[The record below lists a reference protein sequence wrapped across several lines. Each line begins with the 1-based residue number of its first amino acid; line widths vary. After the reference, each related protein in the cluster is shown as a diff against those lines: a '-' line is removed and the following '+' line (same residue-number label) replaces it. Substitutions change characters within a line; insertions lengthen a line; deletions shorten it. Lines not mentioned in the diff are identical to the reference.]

1 MPDNSGLIGSVIGS
15 VPSTND
21 AFNAVS
27 GLMSN
32 LQAQQFS
39 KKMYARQYDDSIK
52 FWNMQNAY
60 NSPEQ
65 QMFRFKAAG
74 LNPNL
79 IYGQGSSGNAGSIP
93 TPDVTPVNFRE
104 PRFEG
109 GRADV
114 MANLLGQADLR
125 IKGAQADNLTAQNE
139 VIRQDAVYR
148 RLQAEREGFD
158 LQLEKDLRE
167 FSADARRY
175 GVQKLKTDIDISMD
189 RNAREAALNTSSIQ
203 EAAERMLTMRA
214 QRTVIPYQKGQMSA
228 QTREAD
234 ERVRQMLKDG
244 TLKDMDIKLKAKGI
258 NPNDPMW
265 ARIVGQFLDD
275 LINGNRT
282 PSGLFDLFFR

>member
-1 MPDNSGLIGSVIGS
+1 MPDNSGIIGSVIGS

-39 KKMYARQYDDSIK
+39 KKMYQRQYDDSIK

-65 QMFRFKAAG
+65 QMSRFKAAG

-79 IYGQGSSGNAGSIP
+79 IYGQGNSGNAGAIP

-109 GRADV
+109 GKADL

-125 IKGAQADNLTAQNE
+125 IKAAQANNLNVQTE
-139 VIRQDAVYR
+139 VIRQDAILR
-148 RLQAEREGFD
+148 RLQGERAGFD
-158 LQLEKDLRE
+158 LGLEREYGADFKREGLRQLSTSTNLAINKD
-167 FSADARRY
+167 
-175 GVQKLKTDIDISMD
+175 
-189 RNAREAALNTSSIQ
+189 AREAAMNASSIQ
-203 EAAERMLTMRA
+203 EAAERMLSMRA
-214 QRTVIPYQKGQMSA
+214 QRTVIPYQKGQMAA

-234 ERVRQMLKDG
+234 ERVRQMIKDG
-244 TLKDMDIKLKAKGI
+244 TLKDMDIKLRAKGI

-275 LINGNRT
+275 VINGNRT
-282 PSGLFDLFFR
+282 PSGLFELFFR